1 MELREK
7 IVVVLFCC
15 LSVGMVGIF
24 THSWYKH
31 RKVMDVEKP
40 IPVGCFKVNGF
51 DVERSRYSKSYYA
64 EILYNGKVYRVHIDK
79 LYCYDDSIKS
89 LKLYYDA
96 EDDSMFE
103 SHKAVSE
110 IYGVPITIAVTLV
123 LIFYY
128 KMKSKN
134 LDRVESKGQRRRR
147 RRKERM
153 NHR

>member
-15 LSVGMVGIF
+15 LSVGVGGIF

-51 DVERSRYSKSYYA
+51 DVERGRYSKYYYA

-110 IYGVPITIAVTLV
+110 YYCTLIFFAMPLV
-123 LIFYY
+123 LIFCYI
-128 KMKSKN
+128 
-134 LDRVESKGQRRRR
+134 RE
-147 RRKERM
+147 RKKFKKIDKE
-153 NHR
+153 